1 MSGPASSSIH
11 SVAAPVTPSW
21 IGPRSSV
28 HASLPVDDGR
38 FGARG
43 ALLVAPGTAAKTRP
57 EALAVGLTDGASEGT
72 EGAIAAD
79 VAVGADGSVRR
90 DGSLGLPWHAASA
103 AIAATPIPLL
113 RILLLAA
120 SIGRIY
126 RHTMR
131 WLPSRAA
138 GLALLTGALVACSA
152 APPQVA
158 TRPPKA
164 EVPKAAPPP
173 APPPIEGLLPSHVI
187 AQLDDETTS
196 PYFARRG
203 EEGLLL
209 YASSGHWLTR
219 PIGADGA
226 PKTKDALDV
235 GLTGDLG
242 LAALEAAGDGY
253 LAVWIE
259 NVAKSHTIKVLSLD
273 AAGVPRGDAV
283 VITQVSD
290 EVSYVDALAN
300 AEGAL
305 ILWEVPKGDSSDV
318 FVVATAGGKAVSAV
332 STAAHD
338 VYGWQVVGTE
348 RGAAMATV
356 PIELGDG
363 GVAPKT
369 KGPKKKAAAAVVEDP
384 EPRGSKL
391 GRVFLAEIDAKGKTS
406 APVIVS
412 PEATA
417 QVDVEL
423 VEVGGK
429 YVVAWTDERHIDPC
443 VYTAS
448 VDPGGKV
455 STPPHR
461 ATTPFGEQALVS
473 LVASPYTPG
482 GGRAKHAAL
491 AWEDLLR
498 SPRDGRLIHLAML
511 GSDGTLGK
519 ERATLTFAASGPPD
533 LVPDGEGFAAVTL
546 APSPFAAASPE
557 PDGNGRSRR
566 KDAPILPQYVRFG
579 PDLSVIGAE
588 PVIAEPF
595 GDHAGVPYLTRT
607 LTCANG
613 ACATLASS
621 AGKGAP
627 LAMVALPARKTT
639 VKPAGYRDED
649 ESPPRP
655 VGITA
660 LFDGDHLAKVAA
672 ADLPGGGSMAAW
684 VTYYLEGASNQAANG
699 KKKAKDEGPF
709 ATLGVRPIG
718 ANGTPGKTLILS
730 RKALSIG
737 GVALAPVAGDK
748 QAETAV
754 AWVAREKG
762 ESQVFVTKVSAN
774 GEKLA
779 QKGVT
784 VIARKKGK
792 GPMSEASDVAI
803 AADGAGG
810 WVIAWVDTRDGNAEI
825 YVAKVDKSLT
835 KVVPDKR
842 ITEAPG
848 DSAEVQIVV
857 KGKEVL
863 LVWSDA
869 RKSPEDG
876 SADIYLARLDLATL
890 KKQAP
895 EARIFASELHSR
907 TPQIQ
912 AMGSGFLLG
921 WIEDAFGAGKDGKAD
936 SAESTAEKGLRI
948 AKLDDQGAMI
958 GVPQLIRGENGYA
971 VTSATLGCGPK
982 ICRGVLTTAQGESLT
997 LGAFDLTPGA
1007 PAGPLKTI
1015 AVLTGPV
1022 TQDVSPVFSGV
1033 GASSLF
1039 FADDAVGGSGRV
1051 RWMQIGWP

>member
-1 MSGPASSSIH
+1 M
-11 SVAAPVTPSW
+11 
-21 IGPRSSV
+21 
-28 HASLPVDDGR
+28 HASFPAEAGR
-38 FGARG
+38 LGARG
-43 ALLVAPGTAAKTRP
+43 APPL
-57 EALAVGLTDGASEGT
+57 ALAIAAEGRLAALPAALMEGAAV
-72 EGAIAAD
+72 GAIATDATADAD
-79 VAVGADGSVRR
+79 VSARR
-90 DGSLGLPWHAASA
+90 DGPLGLPWQAASA
-103 AIAATPIPLL
+103 ASAATPIPLL

-126 RHTMR
+126 RHAMR
-131 WLPSRAA
+131 WLPSRAV
-138 GLALLTGALVACSA
+138 GLALLAGAIAACSA
-152 APPQVA
+152 APPPVVK
-158 TRPPKA
+158 RPPRP
-164 EVPKAAPPP
+164 ELPKAAAPP
-173 APPPIEGLLPSHVI
+173 APPPIEGVLPSHVI

-226 PKTKDALDV
+226 PQTKEALDV
-235 GLTGDLG
+235 GATGDLG

-259 NVAKSHTIKVLSLD
+259 NVARSHTIKLLSLD
-273 AAGVPRGDAV
+273 AKGAPKGDPV
-283 VITQVSD
+283 VLTQVSD
-290 EVSYVDALAN
+290 EVSYVDVIAN

-305 ILWEVPKGDSSDV
+305 VLWEVPHEDRSNV
-318 FVVATAGGKAVSAV
+318 FVIATAGGKAVSAA

-356 PIELGDG
+356 PIESGDG
-363 GVAPKT
+363 GAATAPKG
-369 KGPKKKAAAAVVEDP
+369 KGKKKAAASPDDP

-406 APVIVS
+406 PPVVVS
-412 PEATA
+412 GEATA

-423 VEVGGK
+423 AEVGGK
-429 YVVAWTDERHIDPC
+429 YVVAWTDERHLDPC

-473 LVASPYTPG
+473 LVASPYTPVG
-482 GGRAKHAAL
+482 TRAKHAAL

-498 SPRDGRLIHLAML
+498 SPRDGRLIHLAIL
-511 GSDGTLGK
+511 GPDGSLGK

-546 APSPFAAASPE
+546 AVSPFAQLPPELDAA
-557 PDGNGRSRR
+557 GRSRK

-579 PDLSVIGAE
+579 PDLAVIGAE

-595 GDHAGVPYLTRT
+595 GDHDGVPYLTRT
-607 LTCANG
+607 LTCESG
-613 ACATLASS
+613 ACATLASG

-627 LAMVALPARKTT
+627 LAMVSLPARKSA

-649 ESPPRP
+649 ETPPRP
-655 VGITA
+655 IGITA

-684 VTYYLEGASNQAANG
+684 VTYYLEGASSRAG
-699 KKKAKDEGPF
+699 KKAKDEGPF
-709 ATLGVRPIG
+709 ATLGVRSVGEGG
-718 ANGTPGKTLILS
+718 APGKTLILS

-737 GVALAPVAGDK
+737 GVALAPGLPRTAGEK
-748 QAETAV
+748 QSETAV

-762 ESQVFVTKVSAN
+762 ESQVFVTKVSAS

-810 WVIAWVDTRDGNAEI
+810 WVVAWVDTRDGNAEI

-835 KVVPDKR
+835 KVIPDKR

-857 KGKEVL
+857 KGKDVL
-863 LVWSDA
+863 LAWSDA

-895 EARIFASELHSR
+895 ESRIFASELHSR

-912 AMGSGFLLG
+912 PMGSGFLLA

-948 AKLDDQGAMI
+948 ARLDGQGAMI
-958 GVPQLIRGENGYA
+958 GVPQLVRGENGYA

-997 LGAFDLTPGA
+997 LGAFDLTPGSN
-1007 PAGPLKTI
+1007 AGPLKTI

-1022 TQDVSPVFSGV
+1022 TQDVSPVFSSV

-1051 RWMQIGWP
+1051 RWMQLGWP

>member
-1 MSGPASSSIH
+1 
-11 SVAAPVTPSW
+11 
-21 IGPRSSV
+21 
-28 HASLPVDDGR
+28 
-38 FGARG
+38 
-43 ALLVAPGTAAKTRP
+43 
-57 EALAVGLTDGASEGT
+57 
-72 EGAIAAD
+72 
-79 VAVGADGSVRR
+79 
-90 DGSLGLPWHAASA
+90 
-103 AIAATPIPLL
+103 
-113 RILLLAA
+113 
-120 SIGRIY
+120 
-126 RHTMR
+126 MR

-138 GLALLTGALVACSA
+138 SLALFTGALAACSA
-152 APPQVA
+152 APPPVA
-158 TRPPKA
+158 PRAPKV

-173 APPPIEGLLPSHVI
+173 APPVIEGLLPSHII

-235 GLTGDLG
+235 GPTGDLG

-273 AAGVPRGDAV
+273 AAGTPKGEPV

-290 EVSYVDALAN
+290 EVTYVDALAN

-305 ILWEVPKGDSSDV
+305 ILWEVPHGDSSDV
-318 FVVATAGGKAVSAV
+318 FVVATAGGKATSAV

-338 VYGWQVVGTE
+338 VFGWQVVGTE
-348 RGAAMATV
+348 RGAALATV
-356 PIELGDG
+356 PIDAGDG
-363 GVAPKT
+363 GATAPKPKAT
-369 KGPKKKAAAAVVEDP
+369 KKKPITVVEDP

-391 GRVFLAEIDAKGKTS
+391 GRVFLAEIDTKGKTS
-406 APVIVS
+406 TPVLVS
-412 PEATA
+412 PDATA

-429 YVVAWTDERHIDPC
+429 YVVAWTDERNIDPC

-482 GGRAKHAAL
+482 GARAKHAAL

-498 SPRDGRLIHLAML
+498 SPRDGRLIHLAAL
-511 GSDGTLGK
+511 GADGSLGK

-546 APSPFAAASPE
+546 APSPFAT
-557 PDGNGRSRR
+557 PDVDPTGHTRR

-579 PDLSVIGAE
+579 ADLSVIGSE
-588 PVIAEPF
+588 PVLAAPF
-595 GDHAGVPYLTRT
+595 GDHEGVPYLTRT
-607 LTCANG
+607 LTCSNG
-613 ACATLASS
+613 ACATLASG

-627 LAMVALPARKTT
+627 LAMVSLPARKTA

-649 ESPPRP
+649 ETPPRP

-672 ADLPGGGSMAAW
+672 ADLPGGGSIAAW
-684 VTYYLEGASNQAANG
+684 VTYYLEGAINQSGG
-699 KKKAKDEGPF
+699 KKKARDDGPF
-709 ATLGVRPIG
+709 ATLGVRSIG
-718 ANGTPGKTLILS
+718 ADGAPGKTLILS

-754 AWVAREKG
+754 AWVARDKG
-762 ESQVFVTKVSAN
+762 ESQVFVTKVSAT

-792 GPMSEASDVAI
+792 GPASEASDVAI
-803 AADGAGG
+803 APDGAGG
-810 WVIAWVDTRDGNAEI
+810 WVVAWVDTRDGNAEI

-842 ITEAPG
+842 ITEALG

-876 SADIYLARLDLATL
+876 SADIYLARLDLGTL

-895 EARIFASELHSR
+895 ETRIFASELHSR

-912 AMGSGFLLG
+912 AMGSGFLLA
-921 WIEDAFGAGKDGKAD
+921 WIEDAFGGAKDGKAD
-936 SAESTAEKGLRI
+936 SAESTAEKGLRV
-948 AKLDDQGAMI
+948 ARLDSQGAMI

-971 VTSATLGCGPK
+971 VTSATLGCSPK

-997 LGAFDLTPGA
+997 MGAFELTPGA
-1007 PAGPLKTI
+1007 AAGPLKTI

-1022 TQDVSPVFSGV
+1022 TQDVSPVFSNVNAG
-1033 GASSLF
+1033 SLF

-1051 RWMQIGWP
+1051 RWMQLGWP

>member
-1 MSGPASSSIH
+1 MQ
-11 SVAAPVTPSW
+11 
-21 IGPRSSV
+21 
-28 HASLPVDDGR
+28 ASLPVAADR
-38 FGARG
+38 LGARTALASLALAEG
-43 ALLVAPGTAAKTRP
+43 ATVAAGATAT
-57 EALAVGLTDGASEGT
+57 EALGGGA
-72 EGAIAAD
+72 AIEAIT
-79 VAVGADGSVRR
+79 VGAAEASVGRA
-90 DGSLGLPWHAASA
+90 GSLGLPWHAALTAS
-103 AIAATPIPLL
+103 AATPIPLL
-113 RILLLAA
+113 RILLLAV
-120 SIGRIY
+120 SIRRIY
-126 RHTMR
+126 RHAMR

-138 GLALLTGALVACSA
+138 GLALLTGALAACSA
-152 APPQVA
+152 APPPPA
-158 TRPPKA
+158 ARPAKV
-164 EVPKAAPPP
+164 EVPKPP
-173 APPPIEGLLPSHVI
+173 APPLPAKIEGLPSHIV
-187 AQLDDETTS
+187 ALLDDESTS
-196 PYFARRG
+196 PYFARHG

-209 YASSGHWLTR
+209 YASNGHWLTR

-226 PKTKDALDV
+226 PKTKEALDV
-235 GLTGDLG
+235 GTTGDLG
-242 LAALEAAGDGY
+242 LAALEAVGDGY

-259 NVAKSHTIKVLSLD
+259 SVARSHTIKLLSLD
-273 AAGVPRGDAV
+273 AGGTPIGAPV

-290 EVSYVDALAN
+290 DVTYVDALAN

-305 ILWEVPKGDSSDV
+305 ILWEVPHEDRSDV
-318 FVVATAGGKAVSAV
+318 FVVATAGGKVTSAV
-332 STAAHD
+332 SKAAHD

-348 RGAAMATV
+348 RGAALATV
-356 PIELGDG
+356 PIESSDG
-363 GVAPKT
+363 GAAPPP
-369 KGPKKKAAAAVVEDP
+369 KGLTKKKAVATEDP

-391 GRVFLAEIDAKGKTS
+391 GRVFLAEIDAKGKATP
-406 APVIVS
+406 PVVVS
-412 PEATA
+412 PEVTA

-423 VEVGGK
+423 CEVGGK
-429 YVVAWTDERHIDPC
+429 YVVAWTDERHLDPC

-448 VDPGGKV
+448 VDPGGKI

-473 LVASPYTPG
+473 LVASPYSPG
-482 GGRAKHAAL
+482 GTRGKRAAL

-498 SPRDGRLIHLAML
+498 SPRDGRLIHLATL
-511 GSDGTLGK
+511 GPDGTLGK

-546 APSPFAAASPE
+546 APVPEAAPPPDPE
-557 PDGNGRSRR
+557 PPPPGARSRR
-566 KDAPILPQYVRFG
+566 KDAPVWPQYVRFG
-579 PDLSVIGAE
+579 PDLSVTGFD
-588 PVIAEPF
+588 PVRAEPF
-595 GDHAGVPYLTRT
+595 GDHDGVPYLTRT
-607 LTCANG
+607 LTCAG
-613 ACATLASS
+613 GSCATLASG

-627 LAMVALPARKTT
+627 LAMISLPGRKGTGR
-639 VKPAGYRDED
+639 PAGYRDED
-649 ESPPRP
+649 ETPPRP

-660 LFDGDHLAKVAA
+660 LFDGDHLSKVAA
-672 ADLPGGGSMAAW
+672 ADLPGGGMMSAW
-684 VTYYLEGASNQAANG
+684 VTYYLEGASNQG
-699 KKKAKDEGPF
+699 TKKKAAKDEGPL

-718 ANGTPGKTLILS
+718 ADGTPGKTVILS

-737 GVALAPVAGDK
+737 GVALAPVAADK
-748 QAETAV
+748 QSETAV

-762 ESQVFVTKVSAN
+762 ESHVFVTKVGAD
-774 GEKLA
+774 GTKLA

-784 VIARKKGK
+784 VISRKKGK

-803 AADGAGG
+803 APDGSGG
-810 WVIAWVDTRDGNAEI
+810 WVVAWVDTRDGNAEI

-835 KVVPDKR
+835 KVIADKR

-848 DSAEVQIVV
+848 DSAEVQITV
-857 KGKEVL
+857 KGKDVL

-912 AMGSGFLLG
+912 PMDNGFLLA

-936 SAESTAEKGLRI
+936 SAESTAEKGLRV
-948 AKLDDQGAMI
+948 ARLDAQGAMI

-971 VTSATLGCGPK
+971 VTSATLGCGAK

-997 LGAFDLTPGA
+997 LGAFELTPGS

-1022 TQDVSPVFSGV
+1022 TQDVSPVFSSG
-1033 GASSLF
+1033 GAGSLF

-1051 RWMQIGWP
+1051 RWMQLGWP

>member
-11 SVAAPVTPSW
+11 SVAAPVSPSW
-21 IGPRSSV
+21 IGPRNSV
-28 HASLPVDDGR
+28 HASFPAEAGR
-38 FGARG
+38 LG
-43 ALLVAPGTAAKTRP
+43 ALGPVLVALGNAVETRAA
-57 EALAVGLTDGASEGT
+57 ALATALT
-72 EGAIAAD
+72 EGAAAG
-79 VAVGADGSVRR
+79 ATAAEATTAADGSVRR

-131 WLPSRAA
+131 WLPSRTA
-138 GLALLTGALVACSA
+138 GLALLSGALVACSA
-152 APPQVA
+152 APPPVV
-158 TRPPKA
+158 TPHPKP
-164 EVPKAAPPP
+164 EVPRVAPPP

-226 PKTKDALDV
+226 PKSKDALDV

-259 NVAKSHTIKVLSLD
+259 NVARSHTIKLLSLD
-273 AAGVPRGDAV
+273 AGGVPKGEPV
-283 VITQVSD
+283 IITQVSD

-305 ILWEVPKGDSSDV
+305 ILWEVPHGDSSDV

-356 PIELGDG
+356 PIEAGDG
-363 GVAPKT
+363 GTAPKA

-448 VDPGGKV
+448 VDPGGKIA
-455 STPPHR
+455 TPPHR

-482 GGRAKHAAL
+482 GAKARHAAL

-498 SPRDGRLIHLAML
+498 SPRDGRLIHLGVL

-546 APSPFAAASPE
+546 APSPFAPAAPE
-557 PDGNGRSRR
+557 GDTGGRPRK

-579 PDLSVIGAE
+579 PDLSVIGGE

-627 LAMVALPARKTT
+627 LAMVALPARKST
-639 VKPAGYRDED
+639 VKAAGYRDED

-684 VTYYLEGASNQAANG
+684 VTYYLEGASNQASNG

-718 ANGTPGKTLILS
+718 PNGLPGKTLILS
-730 RKALSIG
+730 HKALSIG
-737 GVALAPVAGDK
+737 GVALSPVAGDK

-762 ESQVFVTKVSAN
+762 ESQVFVTKVGAD
-774 GEKLA
+774 GAKLA

-784 VIARKKGK
+784 VLVRKKGK

-810 WVIAWVDTRDGNAEI
+810 WVVAWVDTRDGNAEI

-842 ITEAPG
+842 ITDAPG

-936 SAESTAEKGLRI
+936 SPESTAEKGLRL
-948 AKLDDQGAMI
+948 ARLDDHGAMI

-997 LGAFDLTPGA
+997 LGAFDLTPGS

-1022 TQDVSPVFSGV
+1022 TQDVSPMFSG
-1033 GASSLF
+1033 AAATSLF

-1051 RWMQIGWP
+1051 RWMQLGWP

>member
-1 MSGPASSSIH
+1 
-11 SVAAPVTPSW
+11 V
-21 IGPRSSV
+21 
-28 HASLPVDDGR
+28 
-38 FGARG
+38 
-43 ALLVAPGTAAKTRP
+43 
-57 EALAVGLTDGASEGT
+57 
-72 EGAIAAD
+72 
-79 VAVGADGSVRR
+79 
-90 DGSLGLPWHAASA
+90 
-103 AIAATPIPLL
+103 
-113 RILLLAA
+113 
-120 SIGRIY
+120 
-126 RHTMR
+126 
-131 WLPSRAA
+131 
-138 GLALLTGALVACSA
+138 GLALLTGALVGCSA
-152 APPQVA
+152 AAPPSA
-158 TRPPKA
+158 TPHRPTASPKA
-164 EVPKAAPPP
+164 PLPPPPP
-173 APPPIEGLLPSHVI
+173 AFVGLPSHVV
-187 AQLDDETTS
+187 AQLDDENTS

-226 PKTKDALDV
+226 PKGKEALDV
-235 GLTGDLG
+235 ATTGEVA
-242 LAALEAAGDGY
+242 LAALEAVGDGY
-253 LAVWIE
+253 LAVWVE
-259 NVAKSHTIKVLSLD
+259 TVAKSHTIKLLSLD
-273 AAGVPRGDAV
+273 VGGAPKGEAV
-283 VITQVSD
+283 VVTQVSD
-290 EVSYVDALAN
+290 DVAYVDALAN

-305 ILWEVPKGDSSDV
+305 IFWEVPREDRSDV
-318 FVVATAGGKAVSAV
+318 FVVATAGGKVISSP

-348 RGAAMATV
+348 RGAAIATV
-356 PIELGDG
+356 PIEAVGAAA
-363 GVAPKT
+363 APG
-369 KGPKKKAAAAVVEDP
+369 KGPRGKKAAATEEP
-384 EPRGSKL
+384 EPRGSRL
-391 GRVFLAEIDAKGKTS
+391 GRVLLAEIDAKGKATPPVVVS
-406 APVIVS
+406 AEP
-412 PEATA
+412 TA

-423 VEVGGK
+423 VEVSGK
-429 YVVAWTDERHIDPC
+429 YVLAWTDERHLDAC

-455 STPPHR
+455 ASAPHR

-473 LVASPYTPG
+473 LVAAPYSPAGTRG
-482 GGRAKHAAL
+482 KRAAL

-511 GSDGTLGK
+511 GADGALGK

-546 APSPFAAASPE
+546 APSPFAPAPPE
-557 PDGNGRSRR
+557 PDETGRARK
-566 KDAPILPQYVRFG
+566 KDAPVLPQYVRFG

-588 PVIAEPF
+588 PVTAEPF
-595 GDHAGVPYLTRT
+595 ADHEGVPYLTRT
-607 LTCANG
+607 LTCASG
-613 ACATLASS
+613 ACATLASG

-627 LAMVALPARKTT
+627 LALVALPARKSA

-672 ADLPGGGSMAAW
+672 ADLPGGGALAAW
-684 VTYYLEGASNQAANG
+684 VTYYLEGASNLGAGG
-699 KKKAKDEGPF
+699 KKKAPKDEGPL

-718 ANGTPGKTLILS
+718 ADGTPGKTVILS

-737 GVALAPVAGDK
+737 GVALAPSGGDK
-748 QAETAV
+748 PVETAV

-762 ESQVFVTKVSAN
+762 ESHVFVTKIGPN
-774 GEKLA
+774 GEKIA

-803 AADGAGG
+803 AADGSGG
-810 WVIAWVDTRDGNAEI
+810 WVVAWVDTRDGNAEI
-825 YVAKVDKSLT
+825 YVARVDKSLT
-835 KVVPDKR
+835 KVVADKR
-842 ITEAPG
+842 ITEAVG
-848 DSAEVQIVV
+848 DSAEVQVVV

-890 KKQAP
+890 KKEAP

-912 AMGSGFLLG
+912 ALGSGFLLS
-921 WIEDAFGAGKDGKAD
+921 WIEDAFGAGRDGKAD
-936 SAESTAEKGLRI
+936 SAASTAEKGLRV
-948 AKLDDQGAMI
+948 ARLDAQGAMI
-958 GVPQLIRGENGYA
+958 GIPQLLRGENGAA
-971 VTSATLGCGPK
+971 VTSASLGCGPK
-982 ICRGVLTTAQGESLT
+982 GCRGVLTTAQGEALT
-997 LGAFDLTPGA
+997 LDAFELTPGA
-1007 PAGPLKTI
+1007 PAGPLKQI
-1015 AVLTGPV
+1015 ALLTGPV
-1022 TQDVSPVFSGV
+1022 TQDVSPVFSSP
-1033 GASSLF
+1033 GAASLF

>member
-1 MSGPASSSIH
+1 
-11 SVAAPVTPSW
+11 
-21 IGPRSSV
+21 
-28 HASLPVDDGR
+28 
-38 FGARG
+38 
-43 ALLVAPGTAAKTRP
+43 
-57 EALAVGLTDGASEGT
+57 
-72 EGAIAAD
+72 
-79 VAVGADGSVRR
+79 
-90 DGSLGLPWHAASA
+90 
-103 AIAATPIPLL
+103 
-113 RILLLAA
+113 
-120 SIGRIY
+120 
-126 RHTMR
+126 MR
-131 WLPSRAA
+131 WLPSRTA
-138 GLALLTGALVACSA
+138 GLALLTGALAACSA
-152 APPQVA
+152 APVPVKV
-158 TRPPKA
+158 RPPKA
-164 EVPKAAPPP
+164 EVPRAAPPP
-173 APPPIEGLLPSHVI
+173 APPPIQGLLPSHVI
-187 AQLDDETTS
+187 ATLDDETTS

-219 PIGADGA
+219 PIGADGV

-235 GLTGDLG
+235 GPTGDLG

-259 NVAKSHTIKVLSLD
+259 NVARSHTIKLLSLD
-273 AAGVPRGDAV
+273 AAGAPKSEPV

-290 EVSYVDALAN
+290 EVSYVDVIAN

-305 ILWEVPKGDSSDV
+305 ILWEVPRDDRSDV
-318 FVVATAGGKAVSAV
+318 FVVSTAAGKATSAA
-332 STAAHD
+332 SMAAHD
-338 VYGWQVVGTE
+338 VWGWQVVGTE
-348 RGAAMATV
+348 RGAAIATV
-356 PIELGDG
+356 PIESGDG
-363 GVAPKT
+363 GAATTPKA
-369 KGPKKKAAAAVVEDP
+369 KGKKKPAATDEP

-391 GRVFLAEIDAKGKTS
+391 GRVFLAEIDTRGKTS
-406 APVIVS
+406 APVLVS
-412 PEATA
+412 GEATA

-423 VEVGGK
+423 CEVSGK
-429 YVVAWTDERHIDPC
+429 YVVAWTDERHLDAC

-455 STPPHR
+455 STAPHR

-482 GGRAKHAAL
+482 GAKVKHAAL

-511 GSDGTLGK
+511 GPDGTLGK
-519 ERATLTFAASGPPD
+519 ERATLTFSASGPPD

-546 APSPFAAASPE
+546 APSPWNPAPPE
-557 PDGNGRSRR
+557 ADTAGRSRR
-566 KDAPILPQYVRFG
+566 KEAPILPQYVRFG

-588 PVIAEPF
+588 PVIAAPF
-595 GDHAGVPYLTRT
+595 GDHDGVPYLTRT
-607 LTCANG
+607 LTCASG
-613 ACATLASS
+613 SCFTLASG

-627 LAMVALPARKTT
+627 LAMVSLPARKST

-660 LFDGDHLAKVAA
+660 LFDGDHLTKVAA
-672 ADLPGGGSMAAW
+672 AELPGGGSMAAW
-684 VTYYLEGASNQAANG
+684 VTYYLEGANSRGG
-699 KKKAKDEGPF
+699 KKARDEGPF

-718 ANGTPGKTLILS
+718 ADGAPGKTLILS

-748 QAETAV
+748 QSETAV

-762 ESQVFVTKVSAN
+762 ESQVFVTKVGAN

-810 WVIAWVDTRDGNAEI
+810 WVVAWVDTRDGNAEI

-842 ITEAPG
+842 ITEALG

-863 LVWSDA
+863 LAWSDA

-895 EARIFASELHSR
+895 ESRIFASELHSR

-912 AMGSGFLLG
+912 PMGSGFLLA
-921 WIEDAFGAGKDGKAD
+921 WIEDAFGGVKDGKAD

-948 AKLDDQGAMI
+948 ARLDSQGAMI
-958 GVPQLIRGENGYA
+958 GVPQLIRGENGHA

-982 ICRGVLTTAQGESLT
+982 LCRGVLTTAQGESLT
-997 LGAFDLTPGA
+997 LGAFELTPGA
-1007 PAGPLKTI
+1007 ASGPLKTI

-1022 TQDVSPVFSGV
+1022 TQDVSPVFSS
-1033 GASSLF
+1033 ASAGSLF

-1051 RWMQIGWP
+1051 RWMQLGWP

>member
-1 MSGPASSSIH
+1 
-11 SVAAPVTPSW
+11 
-21 IGPRSSV
+21 
-28 HASLPVDDGR
+28 
-38 FGARG
+38 
-43 ALLVAPGTAAKTRP
+43 
-57 EALAVGLTDGASEGT
+57 
-72 EGAIAAD
+72 
-79 VAVGADGSVRR
+79 
-90 DGSLGLPWHAASA
+90 
-103 AIAATPIPLL
+103 
-113 RILLLAA
+113 
-120 SIGRIY
+120 
-126 RHTMR
+126 MR
-131 WLPSRAA
+131 WLPSRSM
-138 GLALLTGALVACSA
+138 GLALLTGALVSCSA
-152 APPQVA
+152 APPSPAVPP
-158 TRPPKA
+158 RPTALPKA
-164 EVPKAAPPP
+164 PPPP
-173 APPPIEGLLPSHVI
+173 APEKFVGLTSHIV
-187 AQLDDETTS
+187 AQLDDENTS

-226 PKTKDALDV
+226 PKTKEALDV
-235 GLTGDLG
+235 ATTGEVS
-242 LAALEAAGDGY
+242 LAALEAVGDGY
-253 LAVWIE
+253 LAVWVE
-259 NVAKSHTIKVLSLD
+259 AVAKSHTIKLLALD
-273 AAGVPRGDAV
+273 AGGTPKAEP
-283 VITQVSD
+283 VIVTQVSD
-290 EVSYVDALAN
+290 DVAYIDVLAN

-305 ILWEVPKGDSSDV
+305 VLWEVPRDDRSDV
-318 FVVATAGGKAVSAV
+318 FVVSTVGGKVIS
-332 STAAHD
+332 SPSLAAHD

-348 RGAAMATV
+348 RGAAIATV
-356 PIELGDG
+356 PIE
-363 GVAPKT
+363 PT
-369 KGPKKKAAAAVVEDP
+369 KGDKGKKAAVEEP
-384 EPRGSKL
+384 EPRGSRL
-391 GRVFLAEIDAKGKTS
+391 GRVLFAEIDTKGKTS
-406 APVIVS
+406 TPVVVS
-412 PEATA
+412 AEPTA
-417 QVDVEL
+417 QVDVEV
-423 VEVGGK
+423 VEVSGK
-429 YVVAWTDERHIDPC
+429 YVVAWTDERHLDAC

-455 STPPHR
+455 SSAPHR

-473 LVASPYTPG
+473 LVAAPYSPAGTRG
-482 GGRAKHAAL
+482 KRAAL

-498 SPRDGRLIHLAML
+498 SPREGRLIHLAML
-511 GSDGTLGK
+511 GADGSLGK

-546 APSPFAAASPE
+546 APAPFAPLPPE
-557 PDGNGRSRR
+557 LGGGSHSRK
-566 KDAPILPQYVRFG
+566 KDAAVLPQYVRFG
-579 PDLSVIGAE
+579 PDLSVIGGE

-595 GDHAGVPYLTRT
+595 ADHDGVPYLTRT

-613 ACATLASS
+613 ECATLASG

-627 LAMVALPARKTT
+627 LAMVSLPARKSAN
-639 VKPAGYRDED
+639 KAAGYRDED

-655 VGITA
+655 IGITA
-660 LFDGDHLAKVAA
+660 LFDGDHLSKVAA
-672 ADLPGGGSMAAW
+672 ADLPGGGAMAAW
-684 VTYYLEGASNQAANG
+684 VTYYLEGANNRGAAG
-699 KKKAKDEGPF
+699 GKKAKDEGPF

-718 ANGTPGKTLILS
+718 ADGAPGKTVIVS

-737 GVALAPVAGDK
+737 GVALAPSSGEKPV
-748 QAETAV
+748 ETAV

-762 ESQVFVTKVSAN
+762 ESHVFVTKIGAA

-803 AADGAGG
+803 ASDGSGG
-810 WVIAWVDTRDGNAEI
+810 WVVAWVDTRDGNAEI

-835 KVVPDKR
+835 KVVADKR

-890 KKQAP
+890 KKEAP

-912 AMGSGFLLG
+912 PMGSGFLLS

-936 SAESTAEKGLRI
+936 SAESTAEKGLRV
-948 AKLDDQGAMI
+948 ARLDSQGAMI
-958 GVPQLIRGENGYA
+958 GIPQLIRGENGYA

-982 ICRGVLTTAQGESLT
+982 ACRGVLTTAQGEALT
-997 LGAFDLTPGA
+997 LDAFELTPGS
-1007 PAGPLKTI
+1007 PAGPLKQI
-1015 AVLTGPV
+1015 ALLTGPV
-1022 TQDVSPVFSGV
+1022 TQDVSPVFSSS
-1033 GASSLF
+1033 GAASLF

-1051 RWMQIGWP
+1051 RWMQLGWP

>member
-1 MSGPASSSIH
+1 M
-11 SVAAPVTPSW
+11 
-21 IGPRSSV
+21 
-28 HASLPVDDGR
+28 HAFLPVDDGR
-38 FGARG
+38 LGARG
-43 ALLVAPGTAAKTRP
+43 ALLSALALAAKGRAA
-57 EALAVGLTDGASEGT
+57 ALAAAVTDGAAEGAD
-72 EGAIAAD
+72 GAIAAP
-79 VAVGADGSVRR
+79 VADGSVRR
-90 DGSLGLPWHAASA
+90 DGSLGLPWHAASTA
-103 AIAATPIPLL
+103 TAATPIPLL
-113 RILLLAA
+113 RILILAA

-126 RHTMR
+126 RHSMR

-173 APPPIEGLLPSHVI
+173 AAPPIEGLLPSHVI

-253 LAVWIE
+253 LVVWIE
-259 NVAKSHTIKVLSLD
+259 NVARSHTIKLLSLD
-273 AAGVPRGDAV
+273 AAGVPKGDPV
-283 VITQVSD
+283 VVTQVSD

-300 AEGAL
+300 AQGAL
-305 ILWEVPKGDSSDV
+305 ILWEVPRGDSSDV
-318 FVVATAGGKAVSAV
+318 FVVATAGGKATSAV

-356 PIELGDG
+356 PIEASDG
-363 GVAPKT
+363 GAAPKG
-369 KGPKKKAAAAVVEDP
+369 KGPKKKAAAAAADDP

-406 APVIVS
+406 APVVVS
-412 PEATA
+412 SEATA

-482 GGRAKHAAL
+482 GARAKHAAL

-498 SPRDGRLIHLAML
+498 SPRDGRLIHLATL
-511 GSDGTLGK
+511 GPDGTLGK

-546 APSPFAAASPE
+546 APSPFAPPAPE
-557 PDGNGRSRR
+557 PAANGRSR
-566 KDAPILPQYVRFG
+566 KNDAPILPQYVRFG

-627 LAMVALPARKTT
+627 LAMVSLPARKSS

-655 VGITA
+655 LGITA

-684 VTYYLEGASNQAANG
+684 VTYYLEGASNQATNG
-699 KKKAKDEGPF
+699 KKKARDEGPF

-718 ANGTPGKTLILS
+718 ANGAPGKTLILS

-754 AWVAREKG
+754 AWVARDKG
-762 ESQVFVTKVSAN
+762 ESQVFVTKVSAD
-774 GEKLA
+774 GAKLA

-810 WVIAWVDTRDGNAEI
+810 WVVAWVDTRDGNAEI

-857 KGKEVL
+857 KGKDVL

-912 AMGSGFLLG
+912 PMGSGFLLG

-948 AKLDDQGAMI
+948 ARLDDQGAMI
-958 GVPQLIRGENGYA
+958 GVPQLIRGENGHA

-982 ICRGVLTTAQGESLT
+982 LCRGVLTTAQGESLT

-1051 RWMQIGWP
+1051 RWMQLGWP